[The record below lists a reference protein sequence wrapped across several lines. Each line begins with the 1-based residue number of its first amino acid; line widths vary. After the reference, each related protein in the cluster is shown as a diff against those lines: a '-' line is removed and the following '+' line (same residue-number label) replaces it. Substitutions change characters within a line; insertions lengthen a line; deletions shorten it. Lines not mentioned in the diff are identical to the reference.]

1 MTSPF
6 ISVSELAEALEGES
20 PPAVL
25 DASLELHTAAF
36 DGDYRKDNGHPR
48 WVAGH
53 IPGSQHV
60 DLSTQFSDTEST
72 LHFAHPEPQAI
83 ADELAGLGIVKGRP
97 VVIYDTTGTMFAAR
111 LWYLLR
117 WIGVDARVLDGGLDE
132 WKATGNEVVEGD
144 QKRPLPVDSWEATAE
159 RRAWVSKQELV
170 ERSETDARPL
180 VCSLPAGQFT
190 GSAPSRYTRRGRIP
204 GSVNV
209 SSRDHFNP
217 DGTLK
222 SKVEL
227 ILAYDAA
234 GVDVAEN
241 TEEVLL
247 YCGGGISAAAGALGL
262 AAIGVNAVRVYDGSL
277 EEWSADAGLP
287 VDAG

>member
-6 ISVSELAEALEGES
+6 ISVSELAEALEGEN

-36 DGDYRKDNGHPR
+36 DGDYRKDGGRPR

-83 ADELAGLGIVKGRP
+83 ADELAGLGIAKGRP
-97 VVIYDTTGTMFAAR
+97 VVVYDTTGTLFAAR

-132 WKATGNEVVEGD
+132 WKATGHEVVEGEE
-144 QKRPLPVDSWEATAE
+144 KKPLPVDSWEAKAE

-170 ERSETDARPL
+170 ERSEVDARPL

-209 SSRDHFNP
+209 SSRDHFNA
-217 DGTLK
+217 DGTVK

-262 AAIGVNAVRVYDGSL
+262 ASIGVNAVRVYDGSL
-277 EEWSADAGLP
+277 EEWTADPALA